1 MNLSHIFT
9 ALPLIMT
16 LVSQA
21 EIFTIHITNTY
32 GNYVFSEVKRFH
44 IDLGTDLESV
54 QEARFMCSGIMSTE
68 GCPGSF
74 FAYLGEN
81 RQGKIP
87 RLVVLEPYWNAM
99 GTIVTNK
106 TLTFFKSDVPFQP
119 IWNVAPSWD
128 FLLDGEVDGCVRL
141 FICGGFFPEIQYP
154 ITGNIHNASIII
166 DATPIPEPGLLLLFL
181 FSLFFSIRSFT
192 AAVLTLPCTPSN
204 STVAE

>member
-87 RLVVLEPYWNAM
+87 RRRYVHTKRPAQAHRS
-99 GTIVTNK
+99 GRAAI
-106 TLTFFKSDVPFQP
+106 PQCP
-119 IWNVAPSWD
+119 GAPALRSI
-128 FLLDGEVDGCVRL
+128 GPGVRSKA
-141 FICGGFFPEIQYP
+141 PHQ
-154 ITGNIHNASIII
+154 SR
-166 DATPIPEPGLLLLFL
+166 D
-181 FSLFFSIRSFT
+181 R
-192 AAVLTLPCTPSN
+192 
-204 STVAE
+204 